1 MWKLGDKEGGVL
13 KNGCF
18 WIVVLEKTL
27 ESPLHSKIKPV
38 NPKGNQ
44 PRKDSCWSYSSYT
57 LATWCKE
64 PTHWKRFC
72 WWERLRA
79 GGEGGNR
86 AWDGWMA
93 LPTQWHEL
101 SKLQETLKGR
111 EACVLQSMGSQRVG
125 HNWVTE
131 QGTATSILA
140 WRIPWT
146 EEPGRLHSMGSQRVL
161 MLQRD

>member
-64 PTHWKRFC
+64 PTHWKRFWC
-72 WWERLRA
+72 LERLRA
-79 GGEGGNR
+79 GEEVDRG
-86 AWDGWMA
+86 WDGWIA
-93 LPTQWHEL
+93 WPIQWTWVWTN
-101 SKLQETLKGR
+101 SGR
-111 EACVLQSMGSQRVG
+111 QWRTRKPGVLQSMRSQILR
-125 HNWVTE
+125 HNLATE
-131 QGTATSILA
+131 QKFQKIDLFHIVGNMGTKNL
-140 WRIPWT
+140 
-146 EEPGRLHSMGSQRVL
+146 PGIIFWNF
-161 MLQRD
+161 